1 MPHVDFSQTFCRGA
15 IARRD
20 ITPPV
25 GCYHRMWGAATHD
38 RSTGIHRPLLATAL
52 ALESSTDTRGA
63 GARPVRQVIVSL
75 DHCLLWN
82 EEMDA
87 LRSAVCSSAG
97 LADAELHVT
106 FSHTHAAGLMDPA
119 RADLPGGDLIAPYL
133 NQMAALAG
141 EAAAEAL
148 ASIRPLRIV
157 YGHGRCALARHRDF
171 WDADNR
177 LFVCGFNPAGPSDDT
192 LLVARFTDER
202 SHTVATLVNYA
213 CHPTTLAWDN
223 TLVSPDFVGAMRE
236 LVESATAA
244 PCLFLQGASGEL
256 GPRDGYV
263 GDVAVAD
270 RNGRELG
277 YAALAA
283 LESLPPPGLRFA
295 YRGPVL
301 SGATIGTW
309 EYIPLEPES
318 LCEKHRWRCDRFD
331 VALPYR
337 SDLPTRDQT
346 ESQLA
351 HWQAEEQAAR
361 SRRRRAGPRCASPG
375 RAHGPPTGP
384 AAVAPLGRVGPAYG
398 FAVATGRRDLGHASG
413 GALQLFTAGVARAVC
428 RLPNRRRNGHRRLAP
443 RLSAHRRHLRQGYLP
458 GVDRHRGPRITG
470 IPRRHDRPAHR
481 RLARLTGSR
490 KMGLAPSRE
499 VPVPFFNE
507 QPTRATAR
515 SASNPPRPLPLD
527 GAL

>member
-351 HWQAEEQAAR
+351 HWQAEEQAAHAR
-361 SRRRRAGPRCASPG
+361 GDAARARDA
-375 RAHGPPTGP
+375 RAQAERMARQLARLRALPSGGS
-384 AAVAPLGRVGPAYG
+384 VPLTVSLWQLGDAIWVMLQGEHYNYLQRALRER
-398 FAVATGRRDLGHASG
+398 FADCPIVVATVTDGWR
-413 GALQLFTAGVARAVC
+413 
-428 RLPNRRRNGHRRLAP
+428 P
-443 RLSAHRRHLRQGYLP
+443 GYLP
-458 GVDRHRGPRITG
+458 TADTYGKGIYQESIAIVAPGSLESLVDTIAQRIAAWRG
-470 IPRRHDRPAHR
+470 
-481 RLARLTGSR
+481 
-490 KMGLAPSRE
+490 
-499 VPVPFFNE
+499 
-507 QPTRATAR
+507 
-515 SASNPPRPLPLD
+515 
-527 GAL
+527 